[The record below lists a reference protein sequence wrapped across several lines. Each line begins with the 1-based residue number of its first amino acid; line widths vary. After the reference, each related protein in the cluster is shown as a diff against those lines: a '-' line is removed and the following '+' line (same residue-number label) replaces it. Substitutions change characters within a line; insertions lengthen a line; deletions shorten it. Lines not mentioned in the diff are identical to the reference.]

1 MNDFVWQSPT
11 KVIFGRGKESLIG
24 EELNKAG
31 VKKVLFVY
39 GQGSIHKSGL
49 SSRVLLSLAQQDIGF
64 VSHPEVSPNPVLSH
78 VDKGVRLACASG
90 GIDAILAVGGGSV
103 IDEAK
108 TIAVAL
114 KTGDQW
120 DHFCG
125 LPITDA
131 LPIYTIPTISGSGSE
146 VNCGAVL
153 TNEKTKQKYVINSP
167 LLYPKVSIIN
177 PELMFT
183 VPWKYSAYGAV
194 DAFIH
199 AIEAYIT
206 TQEKNPLLLKGII
219 DALISTITRSIYI
232 IRKEP
237 ENYNARA
244 EFAWASMLA
253 GSGLPIR
260 GLTGY
265 SFPLHAIEH
274 SLSAL
279 YNIPHGAGLAIDFS
293 AWLKWID
300 SEQDGSKKW
309 IDSLGIPVRLKDWD
323 IPESDIPMIAKNAMG
338 LCRLWKMDKIYT
350 QEAIETVLRLAI

>member
-11 KVIFGRGKESLIG
+11 KVIFGRGKEELIG
-24 EELNKAG
+24 EELARAG
-31 VKKVLFVY
+31 AKRVLFVY
-39 GQGSIHKSGL
+39 GRDSIVKSGL
-49 SSRVLLSLAQQDIGF
+49 YSRIIGSFVGSSICWVEHSG
-64 VSHPEVSPNPVLSH
+64 VTPNPVLSH
-78 VDKGVRLACASG
+78 VDKGIRTVCASG

-153 TNEKTKQKYVINSP
+153 TNEDTKQKYVINSP
-167 LLYPKVSIIN
+167 LLYPKVSIVN

-183 VPWKYSAYGAV
+183 VPREYVIYGGV
-194 DAFIH
+194 DAVTH
-199 AIEAYIT
+199 ALEAYVT
-206 TQEKNPLLLKGII
+206 SPGEKSLLLKGII
-219 DALISTITRSIYI
+219 NTLTESVLRTTYTILE
-232 IRKEP
+232 EP
-237 ENYNARA
+237 NNYDARA

-253 GSGLPIR
+253 GSGLPIK

-265 SFPLHAIEH
+265 NFPVHMISH
-274 SLSAL
+274 SLSSL
-279 YNIPHGAGLAIDFS
+279 YDLPHGAALMIIFS
-293 AWLKWID
+293 AWLKWVKSSD
-300 SEQDGSKKW
+300 SNLEFWLDSFSKSTHL
-309 IDSLGIPVRLKDWD
+309 IDWD